1 MAKAGLWLT
10 VANSRAPSLQPQCA
24 RQRDPRAVGIDVA
37 RRINDTRSMRECVGG
52 CDRVGTQTRRRVLI
66 AAAAVGATFLPLGG
80 IAQQQQ
86 RIYRVGVLGPGRPSK
101 AFVAELSQLGYREG
115 VNLVFEIPLPSGSPR
130 KSDFDRGA
138 EQLVKA
144 NVDLIFARGNY
155 AAVAAKRATSTIPI
169 VFSGVSDPVA
179 IGVVR
184 SLSRPGTNLT
194 GNSLQAVDTDAKEF
208 QLFVAASGTLRNVAC
223 VSEGNPV
230 SEADKARM
238 IHTADAFG
246 TRLQFIT
253 YESVQQLERM
263 VERLARE
270 GVDGIVVANSPSS
283 DAYRRLAEL
292 LIKLRLPS
300 VGSAADGYL
309 LGYSYSS
316 PELSRIAA
324 RQVVQ
329 ILKGA
334 KPGDL
339 PVEQVSTFEL
349 EINLRTAKALGL
361 SIPSSV
367 LLQATRVIE

>member
-1 MAKAGLWLT
+1 MH
-10 VANSRAPSLQPQCA
+10 
-24 RQRDPRAVGIDVA
+24 
-37 RRINDTRSMRECVGG
+37 ECVGA
-52 CDRVGTQTRRRVLI
+52 CDRVSTLTRRRILFT
-66 AAAAVGATFLPLGG
+66 AAAVGTAFLPLGAL
-80 IAQQQQ
+80 AQQQQ

-101 AFVAELSQLGYREG
+101 AFVAELSRLGYREG
-115 VNLVFEIPLPSGSPR
+115 VNLIFEVPLPPGSPR
-130 KSDFDRGA
+130 TYDFDRGA
-138 EQLVKA
+138 EQLAKA

-155 AAVAAKRATSTIPI
+155 AAIAAKRATSTIPI
-169 VFSGVSDPVA
+169 VFSSVSDPVA
-179 IGVVR
+179 IGVVQ
-184 SLSRPGTNLT
+184 SLSRPGRNLT
-194 GNSLQAVDTDAKEF
+194 GSSLQAVDTDAKEF
-208 QLFVAASGTLRNVAC
+208 QLFVEASGTLRNVAC
-223 VSEGNPV
+223 VSEGNSF
-230 SEADKARM
+230 SEADKARL
-238 IHTADAFG
+238 IHSASAFG

-253 YESVQQLERM
+253 YESVQQLERI

-292 LIKLRLPS
+292 LIRLRLPS

-309 LGYSYSS
+309 LGYSYLS
-316 PELSRIAA
+316 PELPRIAA
-324 RQVVQ
+324 KQVVQ